1 MRALLALFVRAL
13 RQNTRAPSTY
23 LFRGGIA
30 LIVLFFLWSAH
41 ESLSW
46 MGAGGL
52 RFFSILIGANYFF
65 VALLGLGTFASAIAE
80 EKEEGTLGLMRM
92 ANLSPLAILFG
103 KSTSR
108 LGIVLLL
115 LLAELPFTFLAV
127 TLGGVS
133 QSQILAAFALLATF
147 LFVLANVSLF
157 FSVLLPRSSRA
168 AIMTVALAIGYCL
181 LCAAPFVI
189 AERLVQKYSYA
200 ETDPMVTA
208 LQSAGEWLWS
218 VHPAK
223 HFGILA
229 SGGYLALELTRS
241 VIVHLSVGIAFFI
254 LSILFFE
261 RCCGN
266 EAAYSGDGGRR
277 TRRLRWLGRS
287 KRAFTQAVAWKDFHF
302 AMGGRPSAVFRFA
315 FYVVWVAVMAWVTQ
329 EWNQR
334 KSLADMTWSF
344 GLMMWHVEL
353 VILALLMWGP
363 EAWGKHIG
371 TLIATPQAL
380 RRINFEKLKAMCMAT
395 APSIMLLLVA
405 MGIGGA
411 EFIRDTVIGP
421 FQYTGLA
428 GGVSVRNRH
437 VIDIALWLIQ
447 FGGLLTLVVNL
458 SLRLKWTAVPVA
470 LGLFGLVQAILAMVS
485 VYVFYFR
492 GLGGVRTDW
501 LLFRDITV
509 FVIFL
514 AIILFLLRN
523 THKLLLRRA
532 AEG

>member
-1 MRALLALFVRAL
+1 MRPLLALFVRAL
-13 RQNTRAPSTY
+13 RQGTRAPSTY
-23 LFRGGIA
+23 LLRGGIG

-46 MGAGGL
+46 MGAAGL
-52 RFFSILIGANYFF
+52 RFFSILIGANYFL

-92 ANLSPLAILFG
+92 ADLSPLAILFG

-133 QSQILAAFALLATF
+133 QTQIFAAFTLLATF
-147 LFVLANVSLF
+147 LFALANVSLF

-168 AIMTVALAIGYCL
+168 ALMTVALAIAYCL

-189 AERLVQKYSYA
+189 ADRLVQKYSYA
-200 ETDPMVTA
+200 ETDPTVTA

-229 SGGYLALELTRS
+229 NGGYLALELTRS
-241 VIVHLSVGIAFFI
+241 VIVHVSVGVAFFI
-254 LSILFFE
+254 FSILIFE

-266 EAAYSGDGGRR
+266 EAAYSGDDGRR
-277 TRRLRWLGRS
+277 ARRLRWLGRS

-302 AMGGRPSAVFRFA
+302 AMGGRFSVVLRLV
-315 FYVVWVAVMAWVTQ
+315 FYVAWVAVMAWATQ
-329 EWNQR
+329 EWNNR
-334 KSLADMTWSF
+334 KSLAEMTWSF

-353 VILALLMWGP
+353 VFLALLMWGP
-363 EAWGKHIG
+363 EVWGKHIG

-380 RRINFEKLKAMCMAT
+380 WRINFEKLKAMCMAT
-395 APSIMLLLVA
+395 APSILLLLVA
-405 MGIGGA
+405 IGVGGI
-411 EFIRDTVIGP
+411 EFIQDTVIGP
-421 FQYTGLA
+421 FQYA
-428 GGVSVRNRH
+428 GSVGGIPVRYRR
-437 VIDIALWLIQ
+437 VIEIILWLIQ
-447 FGGLLTLVVNL
+447 FGVLLTLIVNL

-470 LGLFGLVQAILAMVS
+470 LGLFVLAQTVIQIAS
-485 VYVFYFR
+485 VFIFYVR
-492 GLGGVRTDW
+492 GIGGASSDW
-501 LLFRDITV
+501 LRFRELFL
-509 FVIFL
+509 FVVFL
-514 AIILFLLRN
+514 AIIAFLVWN